1 MLTRKLLAGHF
12 VPTDRLFAIAMFI
25 AAVLGTQPAFAA
37 TVAYDMVGSA
47 SQNLLS
53 HTNPYENAFSSAGDG
68 FQKYQRGVSPTIPFA
83 VLDDSLSIFPADSL
97 GIIGEGNTDV
107 FFGVTDTVNGDNS
120 GPVSATWVFDVA
132 GAGPLQL
139 SIDMGAMGDFEAN
152 DVFTWT
158 YSFDGGAAE
167 TAFASTV
174 DEDGA
179 HTYTLEGGA
188 SFTLSDPMLVN
199 GTVLSNEL
207 ATFTAGLNGSG
218 SELTITLTASTDG
231 GSEAFAFQNLVLE
244 TADPRIAY
252 DMVGSASQ
260 NLLSHTNPYEN
271 AFSSAG
277 DGFQKYQR
285 GVSPTIP
292 FAVLD
297 DSLSI
302 FPADSLGIIGEGNTD
317 VFFGVT
323 DTVNGDNSGPVSAT
337 WVFDVAGAGPLQLSI
352 DMGAMG
358 DFEANDVFTWTY
370 SFDGGAAETAFASTV
385 DEDGAHT
392 YTLEGGASFTLSDP
406 MLVNGTVLSNELA
419 TFTAGLNGSG
429 SELTIT
435 LTASTDGGSEA
446 FAFQNLVLAV
456 GSEPPPPPELEIWE
470 IQGDGPATPYDGQVV
485 ISRDNVVTAL
495 AADGFFMQTPPD
507 RSDGNVDTSDGVFVY
522 TGAAPAVA
530 VGDRV
535 DVTGTPKEFFGLTEI
550 EPGEVTVV
558 GSSALPAAVVFDFA
572 VPSPD
577 PMTPSCAI
585 EFECYEGM
593 LIEIAG
599 GVVTGPNQ
607 RFNSDPSAEVYITA
621 APDRTFREP
630 GIEYPGIAGLPE
642 WDGNPEVFEL
652 DPNRL
657 GLDNAVIPAGSR
669 FDATGVLG
677 YEFGGYELWPT
688 TLSVTPAPLPVAVR
702 EVGANEMTV
711 GALNL
716 FRLFDDIDDP
726 DIDVIDPVTG
736 EVLKTTGETVVA
748 TDEYQRRLDK
758 LSAYIRGPLG
768 APDIL
773 AVSEVE
779 SLKVLQ
785 DLGDRIQSDEPAI
798 AYTAILEEGNDVGGI
813 DVGFLVRDSVTVDAV
828 NQLGRF
834 ERLSFDGSLLNDR
847 PPLLVEA
854 RHIADG
860 SDFPVAVIAIHSRSL
875 GGIDGSDGE
884 RVRQKRYEQAQ
895 FVASVAQA
903 LQEEDPDI
911 NLVVAGDFN
920 AYEFSDGYVDVT
932 GIMQGAFDP
941 ADNLV
946 CRDDANS
953 CESPVDPPLVNAV
966 KLLPAGERYSFIF
979 EGSAQVL
986 DHALTSSGLDE
997 LVRDFAYARGN
1008 ADAAVDLVNDGTTPL
1023 RASDHDGFVLY
1034 LAKDSDGDGVTD
1046 DADLCP
1052 ATMIPESVPTVRLL
1066 PNNFAL
1072 VDDDRV
1078 FDTAVI
1084 NAKEPKVE
1092 FDIFDTAG
1100 CSCEQII
1107 VEQELGNG
1115 HSKFGCSIG
1124 EMEEWVELHGLP

>member
-1 MLTRKLLAGHF
+1 M
-12 VPTDRLFAIAMFI
+12 
-25 AAVLGTQPAFAA
+25 
-37 TVAYDMVGSA
+37 
-47 SQNLLS
+47 
-53 HTNPYENAFSSAGDG
+53 
-68 FQKYQRGVSPTIPFA
+68 
-83 VLDDSLSIFPADSL
+83 
-97 GIIGEGNTDV
+97 
-107 FFGVTDTVNGDNS
+107 
-120 GPVSATWVFDVA
+120 
-132 GAGPLQL
+132 
-139 SIDMGAMGDFEAN
+139 
-152 DVFTWT
+152 
-158 YSFDGGAAE
+158 
-167 TAFASTV
+167 
-174 DEDGA
+174 
-179 HTYTLEGGA
+179 
-188 SFTLSDPMLVN
+188 
-199 GTVLSNEL
+199 
-207 ATFTAGLNGSG
+207 
-218 SELTITLTASTDG
+218 
-231 GSEAFAFQNLVLE
+231 
-244 TADPRIAY
+244 
-252 DMVGSASQ
+252 
-260 NLLSHTNPYEN
+260 
-271 AFSSAG
+271 
-277 DGFQKYQR
+277 
-285 GVSPTIP
+285 
-292 FAVLD
+292 
-297 DSLSI
+297 
-302 FPADSLGIIGEGNTD
+302 
-317 VFFGVT
+317 
-323 DTVNGDNSGPVSAT
+323 
-337 WVFDVAGAGPLQLSI
+337 
-352 DMGAMG
+352 
-358 DFEANDVFTWTY
+358 
-370 SFDGGAAETAFASTV
+370 
-385 DEDGAHT
+385 
-392 YTLEGGASFTLSDP
+392 
-406 MLVNGTVLSNELA
+406 
-419 TFTAGLNGSG
+419 
-429 SELTIT
+429 
-435 LTASTDGGSEA
+435 
-446 FAFQNLVLAV
+446 
-456 GSEPPPPPELEIWE
+456 
-470 IQGDGPATPYDGQVV
+470 
-485 ISRDNVVTAL
+485 
-495 AADGFFMQTPPD
+495 
-507 RSDGNVDTSDGVFVY
+507 
-522 TGAAPAVA
+522 
-530 VGDRV
+530 
-535 DVTGTPKEFFGLTEI
+535 
-550 EPGEVTVV
+550 
-558 GSSALPAAVVFDFA
+558 
-572 VPSPD
+572 
-577 PMTPSCAI
+577 
-585 EFECYEGM
+585 
-593 LIEIAG
+593 
-599 GVVTGPNQ
+599 
-607 RFNSDPSAEVYITA
+607 
-621 APDRTFREP
+621 
-630 GIEYPGIAGLPE
+630 
-642 WDGNPEVFEL
+642 
-652 DPNRL
+652 
-657 GLDNAVIPAGSR
+657 
-669 FDATGVLG
+669 
-677 YEFGGYELWPT
+677 
-688 TLSVTPAPLPVAVR
+688 
-702 EVGANEMTV
+702 
-711 GALNL
+711 
-716 FRLFDDIDDP
+716 
-726 DIDVIDPVTG
+726 IDPVTG

-828 NQLGRF
+828 SQLGRF
-834 ERLSFDGSLLNDR
+834 ERLSSDGSLLNDR

-920 AYEFSDGYVDVT
+920 AYEFTDGYVDVT